1 MSRVDLTN
9 RFTLKSLRVAL
20 LCFLLLTGTH
30 EGVIPVMKRL
40 PESLASAAD
49 ADVVADFSVAVDPPL
64 AKKFD
69 FMNSGIV
76 PMWRYRRDL
85 DLIDELKTQSLRIDL
100 FWGEPQINGW
110 TTEMISGDVGDLQFD
125 FNEIDELS
133 RMLMA
138 RGIGGYW
145 SYCYN
150 PLPLQAGFGHA
161 SHPSNLEAWR
171 EIMFQFARHFKENGL
186 RPEYH
191 AIWNE
196 PDLDIFYNR
205 PVEIYSQL
213 YKYGVQG
220 LRAGDPDAFVGGPD
234 LAFTDEW
241 IDPFLDFVEENEL
254 PLDFFAFHAIGV
266 SPVSR
271 VNTAR
276 RKFKDRPYFDTT
288 ELVFSELNPSMIF
301 NTPLAPVVRYTQAA
315 LILDH
320 IARLVD
326 QPDITRV
333 HWAQFM
339 DSSVDTLGVVSL
351 DGHRRA
357 AYNAFMLYAM
367 MPVDRRSVEA
377 SKSLSALAST
387 DAHTSGLLLW
397 NRSRSDKTVTVA
409 LDNIPFARGTLRV
422 YRIDEEHA
430 SYFENPGIEDLTA
443 VEVFEDVGTIN
454 LTWQGDIPDH
464 GVVYLEVSDG
474 SGESELTRV
483 DAVAHIIRV
492 NRYFPDRTKDN
503 YADFDRSTW
512 IARLGMGS
520 EDYADSRLGIVLE
533 DLPSALEVSFATE
546 GAPRHLDAN
555 SLLGLRLDY
564 PAGGSYTKSV
574 LLHGGLHNSARGTPM
589 PWGTE
594 RRADEVVEM
603 DGLSTV
609 QLEPA
614 LYAPEGW
621 SGRLILT
628 LLMQNTG
635 AGTRAKISIRRSP

>member
-1 MSRVDLTN
+1 MYLFKLVRG
-9 RFTLKSLRVAL
+9 L
-20 LCFLLLTGTH
+20 LFFLLFAGH
-30 EGVIPVMKRL
+30 QEWVIPAMNVV
-40 PESLASAAD
+40 PVTYANSADD
-49 ADVVADFSVAVDPPL
+49 AEVVADFSVALDPPL
-64 AKKFD
+64 VKKFD

-85 DLIDELKTQSLRIDL
+85 DLIDDLKTQSLRIDL
-100 FWGEPQINGW
+100 FWGEPAINGW
-110 TTEMISGDVGDLQFD
+110 TTEMITGSAQDLRID
-125 FNEIDELS
+125 FTEIDELS
-133 RMLMA
+133 RMLKA

-171 EIMFQFARHFKENGL
+171 EIMYQFARHFKENNL
-186 RPEYH
+186 RPDYH

-205 PVEIYSQL
+205 PVEVYSQL
-213 YKYGVQG
+213 YKFGVEG

-241 IDPFLDFVEENEL
+241 IEPFLDFVEENRL

-266 SPVSR
+266 SPISR

-276 RKFKDRPYFDTT
+276 RKIKDRPYFDTT

-301 NTPLAPVVRYTQAA
+301 NSPQAPVVRYTQAA

-326 QPDITRV
+326 EPDITRV

-357 AYNAFMLYAM
+357 AYNAFKLFAM
-367 MPVDRRSVEA
+367 MPVDRRAVYISRP
-377 SKSLSALAST
+377 LSALAST

-397 NRSRSDKTVTVA
+397 NRSRSDKRLNVA
-409 LDNIPFARGTLRV
+409 LKHIPFARGTLRV
-422 YRIDEEHA
+422 YRIDEQYG
-430 SYFENPGIEDLTA
+430 SYFENPDSEALTA
-443 VEVFEDVGTIN
+443 VDIYEDVETSD
-454 LTWQGDIPDH
+454 LTWQGEIPDH

-474 SGESELTRV
+474 SGASELSKV
-483 DAVAHIIRV
+483 EPAAEIIRV
-492 NRYFPDRTKDN
+492 NRYFPDRAKDN
-503 YADFDRSTW
+503 YAEFDRSTW

-520 EDYADSRLGIVLE
+520 HDFADSRIGIVLE
-533 DLPSALEVSFATE
+533 DIRGALQVSFLTE
-546 GAPRHLDAN
+546 GEPRALAAN

-564 PAGGSYTKSV
+564 VVGDSYSKSV
-574 LLHGGLHNSARGTPM
+574 LFHSGLHRSEGNSLA
-589 PWGTE
+589 PWGTK
-594 RRADEVVEM
+594 RQADEIFELHDFANMRVNP
-603 DGLSTV
+603 SRH
-609 QLEPA
+609 
-614 LYAPEGW
+614 APEGW
-621 SGRLILT
+621 GGRLIMT
-628 LLMQNTG
+628 LMMQNTG
-635 AGTRAKISIRRSP
+635 AGTRAKVYIRRAE

>member
-1 MSRVDLTN
+1 MPIFRPLLVVLLN
-9 RFTLKSLRVAL
+9 LLL
-20 LCFLLLTGTH
+20 LCNFH
-30 EGVIPVMKRL
+30 EGVIPAMKIS
-40 PESLASAAD
+40 PESRASAAD
-49 ADVVADFSVAVDPPL
+49 EDVLADFSVAVDPPL
-64 AKKFD
+64 VKKFD

-85 DLIDELKTQSLRIDL
+85 HLIDDLKTQSLRVDL
-100 FWGEPQINGW
+100 FWGEPKINGW
-110 TTEMISGDVGDLQFD
+110 ATEMVSGAIDDLQFD
-125 FNEIDELS
+125 FSEIDELS
-133 RMLMA
+133 RMLKA

-161 SHPSNLEAWR
+161 SHPSNLQAWR
-171 EIMFQFARHFKENGL
+171 EIMFQFARHFKDSDL
-186 RPEYH
+186 RPDYH

-205 PVEIYSQL
+205 PVETYLQL
-213 YKYGVQG
+213 YKFGVEG

-241 IDPFLDFVEENEL
+241 IDPFLDFVEANEL

-276 RKFKDRPYFDTT
+276 RKIKDRAYFDTT

-301 NTPLAPVVRYTQAA
+301 NTPLAPVVRYAQAA

-320 IARLVD
+320 IAKLVE

-357 AYNAFMLYAM
+357 AYNAFKLYAQ
-367 MPVDRRSVEA
+367 MPVDRRSVEV

-387 DAHTSGLLLW
+387 NAHTSGLLLW
-397 NRSRSDKTVTVA
+397 NRARSDKSVTVA
-409 LDNIPFARGTLRV
+409 LENIPFAVGTLRV
-422 YRIDEEHA
+422 YRIDEKHG
-430 SYFENPGIEDLTA
+430 SYFENPNSEALTA
-443 VEVFEDVGTIN
+443 VEVHEDVNTTD
-454 LTWQGDIPDH
+454 LTWSGDIPDH

-474 SGESELTRV
+474 GGAPQLTRV
-483 DAVAHIIRV
+483 EAVAEIIRV

-503 YADFDRSTW
+503 YADFDRSSW

-520 EDYADSRLGIVLE
+520 EDYADSRIGIVLE
-533 DLPSALEVSFATE
+533 DLPSALEVSMATE
-546 GAPRHLDAN
+546 GLPRRLDAN
-555 SLLGLRLDY
+555 STLGMRLDY
-564 PAGGSYTKSV
+564 AVGERFTKSV
-574 LLHGGLHNSARGTPM
+574 IFHSGLHNEGRDSPE
-589 PWGTE
+589 PWGTG
-594 RRADEVVEM
+594 RQADQVVAV
-603 DGLSTV
+603 DDLSNMR
-609 QLEPA
+609 LEPA
-614 LYAPEGW
+614 QYSPKDW

-628 LLMQNTG
+628 LMMQNTG
-635 AGTRAKISIRRSP
+635 AGTRTKVRIRRSS

>member
-1 MSRVDLTN
+1 MSFYRP
-9 RFTLKSLRVAL
+9 L
-20 LCFLLLTGTH
+20 LVVLLNLLLLYGFH
-30 EGVIPVMKRL
+30 EEVIPAMKIS
-40 PESLASAAD
+40 PESRASAAD
-49 ADVVADFSVAVDPPL
+49 ADVLVDFSVAVDPPL
-64 AKKFD
+64 VKKFD

-85 DLIDELKTQSLRIDL
+85 HLIDDLKTQSLRVDL
-100 FWGEPQINGW
+100 FWGEPEINGW
-110 TTEMISGDVGDLQFD
+110 TTEMVSGASDDLQFD
-125 FNEIDELS
+125 FSEIDELS
-133 RMLMA
+133 RMLKA

-161 SHPSNLEAWR
+161 SHPSNLPAWR
-171 EIMFQFARHFKENGL
+171 EIMFQFARHFKDSDL
-186 RPEYH
+186 RPDYH

-205 PVEIYSQL
+205 PVETYLQL
-213 YKYGVQG
+213 YKFGVEG

-254 PLDFFAFHAIGV
+254 PLDFFAFHAIGA

-276 RKFKDRPYFDTT
+276 RKIKDRPYFDTT

-320 IARLVD
+320 IAKLVE

-357 AYNAFMLYAM
+357 AYNAFKLYAR
-367 MPVDRRSVEA
+367 MPVDRRSVA
-377 SKSLSALAST
+377 VSKSLSALAST
-387 DAHTSGLLLW
+387 NAHTSGLLLW
-397 NRSRSDKTVTVA
+397 NRSRSDKSVTVA
-409 LDNIPFARGTLRV
+409 LENIPFAVGALRV
-422 YRIDEEHA
+422 YRIDEEHG
-430 SYFENPGIEDLTA
+430 SYFENPDSEALTA
-443 VEVFEDVGTIN
+443 VEVHEDVKTAD
-454 LTWQGDIPDH
+454 LTWSGDIPDH

-474 SGESELTRV
+474 GGAARLARV
-483 DAVAHIIRV
+483 EAVAEIIRV
-492 NRYFPDRTKDN
+492 NRYFPDRRKDN
-503 YADFDRSTW
+503 YAEFDRSTW

-520 EDYADSRLGIVLE
+520 EDYADSRIGIVLE
-533 DLPSALEVSFATE
+533 DLPSSLDVSMSTE
-546 GAPRHLDAN
+546 GAPRRLDAN
-555 SLLGLRLDY
+555 STLGMRLDY
-564 PAGGSYTKSV
+564 AVGGRYTKSV
-574 LLHGGLHNSARGTPM
+574 VLHGGLHNVERDSPE
-589 PWGTE
+589 PWGTG
-594 RRADEVVEM
+594 RQADQVLAV
-603 DGLSTV
+603 DDLSNMR
-609 QLEPA
+609 LELA
-614 LYAPEGW
+614 QYAPEDW

-628 LLMQNTG
+628 LMMQNTG
-635 AGTRAKISIRRSP
+635 AGTRTKVRIRRSS

>member
-1 MSRVDLTN
+1 MSA
-9 RFTLKSLRVAL
+9 FKSLRVISL
-20 LCFLLLTGTH
+20 SLLLTLGFFK
-30 EGVIPVMKRL
+30 GINPAMNSS
-40 PESLASAAD
+40 PDSFASAAD
-49 ADVVADFSVAVDPPL
+49 MPVVADFSATLDPPL
-64 AKKFD
+64 VKKFD

-85 DLIDELKTQSLRIDL
+85 DLIDDLKTQSLRVDL

-110 TTEMISGDVGDLQFD
+110 TTEMISGSADDLRFD
-125 FNEIDELS
+125 FSEIDELS
-133 RMLMA
+133 RLLKE

-171 EIMFQFARHFKENGL
+171 EIMFQFARHFKENDL
-186 RPEYH
+186 RPDYH

-205 PVEIYSQL
+205 PVEVYSQL
-213 YKYGVQG
+213 YKFGVEG

-234 LAFTDEW
+234 LAFIDEW
-241 IDPFLDFVEENEL
+241 IDPFLDFVEENQL

-266 SPVSR
+266 SPISR

-276 RKFKDRPYFDTT
+276 RKIKNRPYFDTT

-301 NTPLAPVVRYTQAA
+301 NSPQAPVVRYTQAA

-326 QPDITRV
+326 EPDIARV

-357 AYNAFMLYAM
+357 AYNAFKLYAM
-367 MPVDRRSVEA
+367 MPVDRRLVEVSEA
-377 SKSLSALAST
+377 LSALAST
-387 DAHTSGLLLW
+387 DAHTSSLLLW
-397 NRSRSDKTVTVA
+397 NRSRSDKRLSVVMK
-409 LDNIPFARGTLRV
+409 NIPFARGTLRV
-422 YRIDEEHA
+422 YRIDEEHG
-430 SYFENPGIEDLTA
+430 SYFENPASEELTA
-443 VEVFEDVGTIN
+443 VETYEDVATSD

-464 GVVYLEVSDG
+464 GVLFLEVSDG
-474 SGESELTRV
+474 SGASELNRIEP
-483 DAVAHIIRV
+483 VAEIIRV
-492 NRYFPDRTKDN
+492 NRYFPDRSKDSF
-503 YADFDRSTW
+503 AEFDRSAW
-512 IARLGMGS
+512 IVRLGMGS
-520 EDYADSRLGIVLE
+520 QDFADSRLGIVME
-533 DLPSALEVSFATE
+533 DLPSALELSFEAE
-546 GAPRHLDAN
+546 GERRNLDAN

-564 PAGGSYTKSV
+564 AAAEGYSRAV
-574 LLHGGLHNSARGTPM
+574 LFHDGLYNPERDAKE

-594 RRADEVVEM
+594 RQADEIVEL
-603 DGLSTV
+603 DDLSLMR
-609 QLEPA
+609 LEPS
-614 LYAPEGW
+614 LFAPEGW

-628 LLMQNTG
+628 LMMQNIG
-635 AGTRAKISIRRSP
+635 AATRAKVRIRRAE

>member
-1 MSRVDLTN
+1 MSAVKTVSVI
-9 RFTLKSLRVAL
+9 SL
-20 LCFLLLTGTH
+20 CLLLALGFSKGINPAMINSPDTY
-30 EGVIPVMKRL
+30 
-40 PESLASAAD
+40 ASAAD
-49 ADVVADFSVAVDPPL
+49 MPVVADFSVTLDPPL
-64 AKKFD
+64 VKKFD

-85 DLIDELKTQSLRIDL
+85 DLIDELKTQSLRVDL

-110 TTEMISGDVGDLQFD
+110 TTEMISGSADDLRFD
-125 FNEIDELS
+125 FSEIDELS
-133 RMLMA
+133 RMLRE

-171 EIMFQFARHFKENGL
+171 EIMYQFARHFRENDL
-186 RPEYH
+186 RPDYH

-196 PDLDIFYNR
+196 PDLDIFYDR
-205 PVEIYSQL
+205 PVDVYAQL
-213 YKYGVQG
+213 YKFGVEG

-241 IDPFLDFVEENEL
+241 IEPFLDFVEDHQL

-266 SPVSR
+266 SPISR

-276 RKFKDRPYFDTT
+276 RKIKNRPYFDTT

-301 NTPLAPVVRYTQAA
+301 NSPRSPVVRYTQAA

-326 QPDITRV
+326 EPDITRV

-357 AYNAFMLYAM
+357 AYNAFKLYAM
-367 MPVDRRSVEA
+367 MPVDRRLVETA
-377 SKSLSALAST
+377 GALSALAST

-397 NRSRSDKTVTVA
+397 NRSRSDKRLSVV
-409 LDNIPFARGTLRV
+409 LKNVPFARGTLRV
-422 YRIDEEHA
+422 YRIDEEQS
-430 SYFENPGIEDLTA
+430 SYFENPDSEALTA
-443 VEVFEDVGTIN
+443 VETYEDVVTSD
-454 LTWQGDIPDH
+454 LTWRGEIPDH
-464 GVVYLEVSDG
+464 GVLYLEVSDDDG
-474 SGESELTRV
+474 ASELNRTES
-483 DAVAHIIRV
+483 VAKIIRV
-492 NRYFPDRTKDN
+492 NRYFPDRSKDN
-503 YADFDRSTW
+503 FAEFDRSTW

-520 EDYADSRLGIVLE
+520 QDFADSRIGIVLE
-533 DLPSALEVSFATE
+533 DLPSALELSLEAE
-546 GAPRHLDAN
+546 GDLQALDAN

-564 PAGGSYTKSV
+564 AAAEGYTKAV
-574 LLHGGLHNSARGTPM
+574 LFHNGLYNPERDAKE

-594 RRADEVVEM
+594 RSADEIVALDDMLVM
-603 DGLSTV
+603 R
-609 QLEPA
+609 LEPA
-614 LYAPEGW
+614 RFAPEGW
-621 SGRLILT
+621 SGRLIMT
-628 LLMQNTG
+628 LMMQNTG
-635 AGTRAKISIRRSP
+635 AATRAKVRIRRAD

>member
-1 MSRVDLTN
+1 MSAAKSARVV
-9 RFTLKSLRVAL
+9 SL
-20 LCFLLLTGTH
+20 CLLLTLGIF
-30 EGVIPVMKRL
+30 EGITPVMKS
-40 PESLASAAD
+40 SLDSYASAAD
-49 ADVVADFSVAVDPPL
+49 APVIADFSLPIDPPL
-64 AKKFD
+64 VKKFD

-85 DLIDELKTQSLRIDL
+85 DLIDDLRAQSLRVDL
-100 FWGEPQINGW
+100 FWGEPEINGW
-110 TTEMISGDVGDLQFD
+110 TTEMISGSADDLRFH
-125 FNEIDELS
+125 FREIDELS
-133 RMLMA
+133 RMLKE

-150 PLPLQAGFGHA
+150 PLPLQAGLGHA

-171 EIMFQFARHFKENGL
+171 EVMFQFARHFKENDL
-186 RPEYH
+186 RPDYH

-205 PVEIYSQL
+205 PVEVYAQL
-213 YKYGVQG
+213 YKFGVEG

-266 SPVSR
+266 SPISR

-276 RKFKDRPYFDTT
+276 RKIKNRPYFDTT

-301 NTPLAPVVRYTQAA
+301 NSPRSPVVRYTQAA

-326 QPDITRV
+326 EPDITRV

-357 AYNAFMLYAM
+357 AYNAFKLYAM
-367 MPVDRRSVEA
+367 MPVDRRSVTVPG
-377 SKSLSALAST
+377 SLSALAST

-397 NRSRSDKTVTVA
+397 NRSRSDKRLNVV
-409 LDNIPFARGTLRV
+409 LKNIPFARGTLRV

-430 SYFENPGIEDLTA
+430 SYFENPDSEELTV
-443 VEVFEDVGTIN
+443 VEAYEDVGTSD
-454 LTWQGDIPDH
+454 LEWQGEIPDH
-464 GVVYLEVSDG
+464 GVVYLEVSNG
-474 SGESELTRV
+474 SGASELNRTEP
-483 DAVAHIIRV
+483 VAEIIRV
-492 NRYFPDRTKDN
+492 NRYFPDRSKDN
-503 YADFDRSTW
+503 FAEFDRSTW

-520 EDYADSRLGIVLE
+520 QDFADSHIGIVLE
-533 DLPSALEVSFATE
+533 DLPSALDVSFVTE
-546 GAPRHLDAN
+546 GEPRMLDAN
-555 SLLGLRLDY
+555 SLVGLRLDY
-564 PAGGSYTKSV
+564 VADEGDARAV
-574 LLHGGLHNSARGTPM
+574 LFHDGLYSTERDAKE

-594 RRADEVVEM
+594 RRAEQIVEL
-603 DGLSTV
+603 DDLSMTR
-609 QLEPA
+609 LEPA
-614 LYAPEGW
+614 LYAPAGW
-621 SGRLILT
+621 SGRLIMT
-628 LLMQNTG
+628 LMMQNTG
-635 AGTRAKISIRRSP
+635 AATRAKVVIRRSQ

>member
-1 MSRVDLTN
+1 MSAVKTASVI
-9 RFTLKSLRVAL
+9 SL
-20 LCFLLLTGTH
+20 CLLLTLGFF
-30 EGVIPVMKRL
+30 EGINPAMNSS
-40 PESLASAAD
+40 PEPFASAAD
-49 ADVVADFSVAVDPPL
+49 LPVVADFSVTLDPPL
-64 AKKFD
+64 VKKFD

-85 DLIDELKTQSLRIDL
+85 ELIDDLKTQSLRVDL

-110 TTEMISGDVGDLQFD
+110 TTEMISGSADDLRFD
-125 FNEIDELS
+125 FSEIDELS
-133 RMLMA
+133 RLLKE

-161 SHPSNLEAWR
+161 SHPADLEAWR
-171 EIMFQFARHFKENGL
+171 EIMYQFARHFKENDL
-186 RPEYH
+186 RPAYH

-196 PDLDIFYNR
+196 PDLDIFYNQ
-205 PVEIYSQL
+205 PVDVYSQL
-213 YKYGVQG
+213 YKFGVEG

-241 IDPFLDFVEENEL
+241 IDPFLDFVEDKQL

-266 SPVSR
+266 SPISR

-276 RKFKDRPYFDTT
+276 RKIKNRPYFDTT

-301 NTPLAPVVRYTQAA
+301 NSPLSPVVRYTQAA

-326 QPDITRV
+326 EPDITRA

-357 AYNAFMLYAM
+357 AYNAFKLYAM
-367 MPVDRRSVEA
+367 MPVDRRLVEV
-377 SKSLSALAST
+377 SGSLSALAST
-387 DAHTSGLLLW
+387 DAHTSSLLLW
-397 NRSRSDKTVTVA
+397 NRSRSDRRLSVV
-409 LDNIPFARGTLRV
+409 LQNIPFARGTLRV
-422 YRIDEEHA
+422 FRIDDAHA
-430 SYFENPGIEDLTA
+430 SYFENPDSEALTA
-443 VEVFEDVGTIN
+443 VETSEDVDTSD
-454 LTWQGDIPDH
+454 LTWQGEIPDH
-464 GVVYLEVSDG
+464 GVLYLEVSDG
-474 SGESELTRV
+474 SDASELNRIEP
-483 DAVAHIIRV
+483 VAEIIRV
-492 NRYFPDRTKDN
+492 NRYFPDRTMDN
-503 YADFDRSTW
+503 FAEFDRSAW

-520 EDYADSRLGIVLE
+520 QDFADSRIGIVLE
-533 DLPSALEVSFATE
+533 DLPSALELSFVTE
-546 GAPRHLDAN
+546 GEPQKLDAN

-564 PAGGSYTKSV
+564 AAAEGYTKAV
-574 LLHGGLHNSARGTPM
+574 LLHNGLFSPERDAKE

-594 RRADEVVEM
+594 RRADEIVEL
-603 DGLSTV
+603 DDLSV
-609 QLEPA
+609 MRMEPA
-614 LYAPEGW
+614 RFAPEGW

-628 LLMQNTG
+628 LMMQNTG
-635 AGTRAKISIRRSP
+635 AATRAKVVIRRSP

>member
-1 MSRVDLTN
+1 MNNS
-9 RFTLKSLRVAL
+9 
-20 LCFLLLTGTH
+20 
-30 EGVIPVMKRL
+30 
-40 PESLASAAD
+40 PELYASAAD
-49 ADVVADFSVAVDPPL
+49 MPVVADFAVALDPPL
-64 AKKFD
+64 VKKFD

-85 DLIDELKTQSLRIDL
+85 DLIDDLRAQSLRVDL

-110 TTEMISGDVGDLQFD
+110 TTEMISGSADDLRFD
-125 FNEIDELS
+125 FREIDELS
-133 RMLMA
+133 RMLKE

-161 SHPSNLEAWR
+161 SHPADLNAWR
-171 EIMFQFARHFKENGL
+171 EIMYQFARHFRENDL
-186 RPEYH
+186 RPAYH

-205 PVEIYSQL
+205 PVDVYAQL
-213 YKYGVQG
+213 YKFGVEG
-220 LRAGDPDAFVGGPD
+220 LRAADPDAVVGGPD

-241 IDPFLDFVEENEL
+241 IDPFLDFVEDKQL

-276 RKFKDRPYFDTT
+276 RKIKDRPYFDST

-301 NTPLAPVVRYTQAA
+301 NSPLSPVVRYTQAA

-326 QPDITRV
+326 EPDVTRV

-339 DSSVDTLGVVSL
+339 DSSVDTLGLVSL

-357 AYNAFMLYAM
+357 AYNAFKLYAM
-367 MPVDRRSVEA
+367 MPVDRRSVELPR
-377 SKSLSALAST
+377 SLSALAST

-397 NRSRSDKTVTVA
+397 NRSRSDKRLSIV
-409 LDNIPFARGTLRV
+409 LKNIPFARGTLRV

-430 SYFENPGIEDLTA
+430 SVFENPERENLTA
-443 VEVFEDVGTIN
+443 VEVYKDLDTVN
-454 LTWQGDIPDH
+454 LAWQGDIPDH
-464 GVVYLEVSDG
+464 AVVYLEVSDD
-474 SGESELTRV
+474 SGASELDRIEP
-483 DAVAHIIRV
+483 VAEIIRV
-492 NRYFPDRTKDN
+492 NRYFPDRSKDN
-503 YADFDRSTW
+503 YAEFDRTTW

-520 EDYADSRLGIVLE
+520 QDFADSRIGIVLE
-533 DLPSALEVSFATE
+533 DLPSALDVSFVTE
-546 GAPRHLDAN
+546 GDPRALDAN
-555 SLLGLRLDY
+555 SLLALRLDY
-564 PAGGSYTKSV
+564 AVDDEVAKAV
-574 LLHGGLHNSARGTPM
+574 LLHDGLYSPGRDANE

-594 RRADEVVEM
+594 RQADDIVEL
-603 DGLSTV
+603 DDLSMMR
-609 QLEPA
+609 LEPA

-621 SGRLILT
+621 SGRLIMT
-628 LLMQNTG
+628 MMMQNTG
-635 AGTRAKISIRRSP
+635 AATRAKIRIRRSP

>member
-1 MSRVDLTN
+1 MNSSPDT
-9 RFTLKSLRVAL
+9 F
-20 LCFLLLTGTH
+20 
-30 EGVIPVMKRL
+30 
-40 PESLASAAD
+40 AST
-49 ADVVADFSVAVDPPL
+49 VEMPIVADFSVTIDPPL
-64 AKKFD
+64 VKKFD

-85 DLIDELKTQSLRIDL
+85 DLIDDLKTQSLRVDF

-110 TTEMISGDVGDLQFD
+110 TTEMISGSADDLRFD
-125 FNEIDELS
+125 FSEIDELS
-133 RMLMA
+133 RLLKE

-171 EIMFQFARHFKENGL
+171 EIMYQFARHFRENDL
-186 RPEYH
+186 RPDYH

-205 PVEIYSQL
+205 PVEVYSQL
-213 YKYGVQG
+213 YKFGVEG

-241 IDPFLDFVEENEL
+241 IEPFLDFIEENNL
-254 PLDFFAFHAIGV
+254 PLDFFAFHAIGL
-266 SPVSR
+266 SPISR
-271 VNTAR
+271 VNSAR
-276 RKFKDRPYFDTT
+276 RKIKIRPYFDTT

-301 NTPLAPVVRYTQAA
+301 NSPQAPVVRYTQAA

-326 QPDITRV
+326 EPDITRV

-357 AYNAFMLYAM
+357 AYNAFKLYAM
-367 MPVDRRSVEA
+367 MPVDRRAVEV
-377 SKSLSALAST
+377 SGSLSALAST
-387 DAHTSGLLLW
+387 DAQTSSLLLW
-397 NRSRSDKTVTVA
+397 NRSRSDKRLSVV
-409 LDNIPFARGTLRV
+409 LKNIPFARGTLRV

-430 SYFENPGIEDLTA
+430 SYFENPDSEELTA
-443 VEVFEDVGTIN
+443 VETHEDVVTSD
-454 LTWQGDIPDH
+454 LTWQGEIPDH
-464 GVVYLEVSDG
+464 GVLYLQVSDG
-474 SGESELTRV
+474 SGASELTEIEP
-483 DAVAHIIRV
+483 VAEIIRI
-492 NRYFPDRTKDN
+492 NRYFPDRSKDN
-503 YADFDRSTW
+503 FAEFDRSSW

-520 EDYADSRLGIVLE
+520 QDFAESRLGIVME
-533 DLPSALEVSFATE
+533 DVPSALEVSVETE
-546 GAPRHLDAN
+546 GEMRNLDAN

-564 PAGGSYTKSV
+564 ADGNGYAKAVLVHSGLYSPARDAKE
-574 LLHGGLHNSARGTPM
+574 

-594 RRADEVVEM
+594 RQADEIVEL
-603 DGLSTV
+603 DDLSMMR
-609 QLEPA
+609 LEPA
-614 LYAPEGW
+614 RFAPAGW
-621 SGRLILT
+621 NGRLIIT
-628 LLMQNTG
+628 FMMQNTG
-635 AGTRAKISIRRSP
+635 AATRAKVVIRRAP